1 MVSLF
6 DDIDEYI
13 KRIIKSLD
21 LNSDIFDL
29 DFIVFPE
36 SINDLDMKPKNK
48 NMKGFKISYHF
59 ESGMDKPDIKIE
71 GNLDEKEL
79 QDYLKKFNFNHDPN
93 SKVLLNSKPKDVINA
108 SDLSLESYK
117 SNNDFD
123 DFSEIVLEPYAEIN
137 DFDDFSEIVF
147 EVPGIEKRD
156 IILSF
161 SENSNKITFS
171 ASNKKRKFLKQLYLP
186 FKPSMNNYYLD
197 VNNGI
202 AFLKVWNKPNE
213 D

>member
-1 MVSLF
+1 MF
-6 DDIDEYI
+6 DDIDKYI

-36 SINDLDMKPKNK
+36 SINDLDVKPKNK
-48 NMKGFKISYHF
+48 NVKGYKISYHF

-93 SKVLLNSKPKDVINA
+93 LKVLSNSKPKDVINA

-117 SNNDFD
+117 NNND
-123 DFSEIVLEPYAEIN
+123 SNVLENVLEPYAEIN
-137 DFDDFSEIVF
+137 DFDNFSEIVF

-156 IILSF
+156 IILRF

-171 ASNKKRKFLKQLYLP
+171 ASNKNRKFLKHIYLP
-186 FKPSMNNYYLD
+186 FEIYKNTYYLD

-202 AFLKVWNKPNE
+202 AFLKVWKKSNE